1 MGWGWDNFMT
11 ETPHFRA
18 FRNQDLPELEEM
30 IFALYREDPCEGGM
44 SHQKVERT
52 VEELLLYP
60 EKGTITMFCVNEVV
74 VGYAIV
80 IYYWSNEYGGNI
92 ASIDEFYV
100 KPFWRRKGIGTSFIE
115 YASKAKAG
123 DVKGLQLEVT
133 PLNERAFA
141 YYSRHGFAPAENR
154 HLFKKL

>member
-1 MGWGWDNFMT
+1 MT
-11 ETPHFRA
+11 EIPYFRT
-18 FRNQDLPELEEM
+18 FQNQDLPELEEM
-30 IFALYREDPCEGGM
+30 IFALYREDVYGERMCR
-44 SHQKVERT
+44 QKVERT
-52 VEELLLYP
+52 VQELLLYP

-92 ASIDEFYV
+92 ASIDEYYV
-100 KPFWRRKGIGTSFIE
+100 KPFWRRKGVGASFLE
-115 YASKAKAG
+115 YVSKAKAG

-133 PLNERAFA
+133 PVNERAFD
-141 YYSRHGFAPAENR
+141 YYSRHGFEPTKNR

>member
-1 MGWGWDNFMT
+1 
-11 ETPHFRA
+11 
-18 FRNQDLPELEEM
+18 
-30 IFALYREDPCEGGM
+30 M
-44 SHQKVERT
+44 SRQKIERT
-52 VEELLLYP
+52 VQELLLYP
-60 EKGTITMFCVNEVV
+60 EKGTITMFSVNEVV

-100 KPFWRRKGIGTSFIE
+100 KPFWRRKGVGSSFLE
-115 YASKAKAG
+115 YVTTMKNG
-123 DVKGLQLEVT
+123 DVKGVQLEVT

-141 YYSRHGFAPAENR
+141 YYSRHGFAPTKNR